1 MRILIAVALGAV
13 LLVGVFAGYTELV
26 ERVVYDESVFAIAA
40 LVGVFAVLALAAI
53 LFVVDKNKKRLNAK
67 ELEIKYR
74 EQLFGML
81 VDNTDDIYIMFSPEG
96 FAVEYVSPNIEK
108 LLGVSADD
116 VRHDIRALVDSAV
129 DPSCDPAAEDIEC
142 LGEGECLQIDRER
155 IRKNTGERRWYQET
169 LYRESINGVD
179 KYILVL
185 SDRTREGMNSA
196 RLEQALAIARSS
208 NEAKSLFLANM
219 SHDIRTPINAI
230 VGMARI
236 TQESGEASK
245 RVETC
250 LHTIMLSSQHLL
262 NLINDVLEMSRIE
275 SGQMSLQEERC
286 TLDAIVEGVEAI
298 IRPQAQAEPVF
309 YDALNSRVALLKL
322 IPGASAGQLRFLL
335 DENDAVILESF
346 GVGGVPSGETGEFY
360 EVIRKASA
368 KGKTVVVTT
377 QVQNEGSDLSIYN
390 VGHSLKNSLGVLEA
404 FDMTTEAVVAKLMW
418 LLALTDDPNEVQKLF
433 YTPVANDI
441 LRGAGI

>member
-1 MRILIAVALGAV
+1 MQDNC
-13 LLVGVFAGYTELV
+13 LVPY
-26 ERVVYDESVFAIAA
+26 
-40 LVGVFAVLALAAI
+40 
-53 LFVVDKNKKRLNAK
+53 
-67 ELEIKYR
+67 
-74 EQLFGML
+74 
-81 VDNTDDIYIMFSPEG
+81 
-96 FAVEYVSPNIEK
+96 
-108 LLGVSADD
+108 
-116 VRHDIRALVDSAV
+116 
-129 DPSCDPAAEDIEC
+129 
-142 LGEGECLQIDRER
+142 
-155 IRKNTGERRWYQET
+155 
-169 LYRESINGVD
+169 
-179 KYILVL
+179 
-185 SDRTREGMNSA
+185 
-196 RLEQALAIARSS
+196 
-208 NEAKSLFLANM
+208 
-219 SHDIRTPINAI
+219 
-230 VGMARI
+230 
-236 TQESGEASK
+236 
-245 RVETC
+245 
-250 LHTIMLSSQHLL
+250 
-262 NLINDVLEMSRIE
+262 
-275 SGQMSLQEERC
+275 
-286 TLDAIVEGVEAI
+286 

-368 KGKTVVVTT
+368 KGKTIVVTT

>member
-1 MRILIAVALGAV
+1 MKRVLMIGTGGTIASEMTGAGLVPELTTDQFLKYVPAVRELCDVTCRQVCNIDSTNMSPAYWLEIARAICEAYSSFDGFVVCHGTDTMAYTAAALSYLVQQGPKPIVLTGSQKPINMDITDSKTNLLDSFVCACDGRIPGVQIVFGGAV
-13 LLVGVFAGYTELV
+13 
-26 ERVVYDESVFAIAA
+26 
-40 LVGVFAVLALAAI
+40 
-53 LFVVDKNKKRLNAK
+53 
-67 ELEIKYR
+67 
-74 EQLFGML
+74 
-81 VDNTDDIYIMFSPEG
+81 
-96 FAVEYVSPNIEK
+96 
-108 LLGVSADD
+108 
-116 VRHDIRALVDSAV
+116 
-129 DPSCDPAAEDIEC
+129 
-142 LGEGECLQIDRER
+142 
-155 IRKNTGERRWYQET
+155 
-169 LYRESINGVD
+169 
-179 KYILVL
+179 ILV
-185 SDRTREGMNSA
+185 
-196 RLEQALAIARSS
+196 
-208 NEAKSLFLANM
+208 
-219 SHDIRTPINAI
+219 PY
-230 VGMARI
+230 
-236 TQESGEASK
+236 
-245 RVETC
+245 
-250 LHTIMLSSQHLL
+250 
-262 NLINDVLEMSRIE
+262 
-275 SGQMSLQEERC
+275 
-286 TLDAIVEGVEAI
+286 

-390 VGHSLKNSLGVLEA
+390 VGHSLKNGLGVLEA

>member
-1 MRILIAVALGAV
+1 MKRVLMIGTGGTIASEMTGAGLVPELTTDQFLKYVPAVRELCDVTCRQVCNIDSTNMSPAYWLEIARAIREAYSSFDGFVVCHGTDTMAYTAAALSYLVQQGPKPIVLTGSQKPINMDITDSKTNLLDSFVCACDGRIPGVQIVFGGAV
-13 LLVGVFAGYTELV
+13 
-26 ERVVYDESVFAIAA
+26 
-40 LVGVFAVLALAAI
+40 
-53 LFVVDKNKKRLNAK
+53 
-67 ELEIKYR
+67 
-74 EQLFGML
+74 
-81 VDNTDDIYIMFSPEG
+81 
-96 FAVEYVSPNIEK
+96 
-108 LLGVSADD
+108 
-116 VRHDIRALVDSAV
+116 
-129 DPSCDPAAEDIEC
+129 
-142 LGEGECLQIDRER
+142 
-155 IRKNTGERRWYQET
+155 
-169 LYRESINGVD
+169 
-179 KYILVL
+179 ILV
-185 SDRTREGMNSA
+185 
-196 RLEQALAIARSS
+196 
-208 NEAKSLFLANM
+208 
-219 SHDIRTPINAI
+219 PY
-230 VGMARI
+230 
-236 TQESGEASK
+236 
-245 RVETC
+245 
-250 LHTIMLSSQHLL
+250 
-262 NLINDVLEMSRIE
+262 
-275 SGQMSLQEERC
+275 
-286 TLDAIVEGVEAI
+286 

-309 YDALNSRVALLKL
+309 YDTLNSRVALLKL

>member
-1 MRILIAVALGAV
+1 MDMKRVLMIGTGGTIASEMTGAGLVPELTTDQFLKYVPAVRELCDVTCRQVCNIDSTNMSPAYWLEIARAIHEAYSSFDGFVVCHGTDTMAYTAAALSYLVQQGPKPIVLTGSQKPINMDITDSKTNLLDSFVCACDGRIPGVQIVFGGAV
-13 LLVGVFAGYTELV
+13 
-26 ERVVYDESVFAIAA
+26 
-40 LVGVFAVLALAAI
+40 
-53 LFVVDKNKKRLNAK
+53 
-67 ELEIKYR
+67 
-74 EQLFGML
+74 
-81 VDNTDDIYIMFSPEG
+81 
-96 FAVEYVSPNIEK
+96 
-108 LLGVSADD
+108 
-116 VRHDIRALVDSAV
+116 
-129 DPSCDPAAEDIEC
+129 
-142 LGEGECLQIDRER
+142 
-155 IRKNTGERRWYQET
+155 
-169 LYRESINGVD
+169 
-179 KYILVL
+179 ILV
-185 SDRTREGMNSA
+185 
-196 RLEQALAIARSS
+196 
-208 NEAKSLFLANM
+208 
-219 SHDIRTPINAI
+219 PY
-230 VGMARI
+230 
-236 TQESGEASK
+236 
-245 RVETC
+245 
-250 LHTIMLSSQHLL
+250 
-262 NLINDVLEMSRIE
+262 
-275 SGQMSLQEERC
+275 
-286 TLDAIVEGVEAI
+286 

>member
-1 MRILIAVALGAV
+1 M
-13 LLVGVFAGYTELV
+13 
-26 ERVVYDESVFAIAA
+26 
-40 LVGVFAVLALAAI
+40 
-53 LFVVDKNKKRLNAK
+53 
-67 ELEIKYR
+67 
-74 EQLFGML
+74 
-81 VDNTDDIYIMFSPEG
+81 
-96 FAVEYVSPNIEK
+96 
-108 LLGVSADD
+108 
-116 VRHDIRALVDSAV
+116 
-129 DPSCDPAAEDIEC
+129 
-142 LGEGECLQIDRER
+142 
-155 IRKNTGERRWYQET
+155 
-169 LYRESINGVD
+169 
-179 KYILVL
+179 
-185 SDRTREGMNSA
+185 
-196 RLEQALAIARSS
+196 
-208 NEAKSLFLANM
+208 
-219 SHDIRTPINAI
+219 
-230 VGMARI
+230 
-236 TQESGEASK
+236 
-245 RVETC
+245 
-250 LHTIMLSSQHLL
+250 
-262 NLINDVLEMSRIE
+262 
-275 SGQMSLQEERC
+275 
-286 TLDAIVEGVEAI
+286 
-298 IRPQAQAEPVF
+298 F

>member
-1 MRILIAVALGAV
+1 MDMKRVLMIGTGGTIASEMTGAGLVPELTTDQFLKYVPAVRELCDVTCRQVCNIDSTNMSPAYWLEIARAIREAYSSFDGFVVCHGTDTMAYTAAALSYLVQQGPKPIVLTGSQKPINMDITDSKTNLLDSFVCACDGRIPGVQVVFGGAV
-13 LLVGVFAGYTELV
+13 
-26 ERVVYDESVFAIAA
+26 
-40 LVGVFAVLALAAI
+40 I
-53 LFVVDKNKKRLNAK
+53 LGTRARKTYSKS
-67 ELEIKYR
+67 
-74 EQLFGML
+74 FGA
-81 VDNTDDIYIMFSPEG
+81 FSSINYP
-96 FAVEYVSPNIEK
+96 V
-108 LLGVSADD
+108 LGVVQDNC
-116 VRHDIRALVDSAV
+116 LV
-129 DPSCDPAAEDIEC
+129 P
-142 LGEGECLQIDRER
+142 
-155 IRKNTGERRWYQET
+155 Y
-169 LYRESINGVD
+169 
-179 KYILVL
+179 
-185 SDRTREGMNSA
+185 
-196 RLEQALAIARSS
+196 
-208 NEAKSLFLANM
+208 
-219 SHDIRTPINAI
+219 
-230 VGMARI
+230 
-236 TQESGEASK
+236 
-245 RVETC
+245 
-250 LHTIMLSSQHLL
+250 
-262 NLINDVLEMSRIE
+262 
-275 SGQMSLQEERC
+275 
-286 TLDAIVEGVEAI
+286 

-360 EVIRKASA
+360 EVIRKATA

>member
-1 MRILIAVALGAV
+1 MLTGSQKPINMDITDSKTNLLDSFVCACDGRIPGVQIVFGGAV
-13 LLVGVFAGYTELV
+13 
-26 ERVVYDESVFAIAA
+26 
-40 LVGVFAVLALAAI
+40 I
-53 LFVVDKNKKRLNAK
+53 LGTRARKTYSKS
-67 ELEIKYR
+67 
-74 EQLFGML
+74 FGA
-81 VDNTDDIYIMFSPEG
+81 FSSINYP
-96 FAVEYVSPNIEK
+96 V
-108 LLGVSADD
+108 LGVVQDNC
-116 VRHDIRALVDSAV
+116 LV
-129 DPSCDPAAEDIEC
+129 P
-142 LGEGECLQIDRER
+142 
-155 IRKNTGERRWYQET
+155 Y
-169 LYRESINGVD
+169 
-179 KYILVL
+179 
-185 SDRTREGMNSA
+185 
-196 RLEQALAIARSS
+196 
-208 NEAKSLFLANM
+208 
-219 SHDIRTPINAI
+219 
-230 VGMARI
+230 
-236 TQESGEASK
+236 
-245 RVETC
+245 
-250 LHTIMLSSQHLL
+250 
-262 NLINDVLEMSRIE
+262 
-275 SGQMSLQEERC
+275 
-286 TLDAIVEGVEAI
+286 

-368 KGKTVVVTT
+368 KGKTIVVTT

>member
-1 MRILIAVALGAV
+1 MKRVLMIGTGGTIASEMTGAGLVPELTTDQFLKYVPAVRELCDVTCRQVCNIDSTNMSPAYWLEIARAIREAYSSFDGQKPINMDITDSKTNLLDSFVCACDGRIPGVQIVFGGAV
-13 LLVGVFAGYTELV
+13 
-26 ERVVYDESVFAIAA
+26 
-40 LVGVFAVLALAAI
+40 I
-53 LFVVDKNKKRLNAK
+53 LGTRARKTYSKS
-67 ELEIKYR
+67 
-74 EQLFGML
+74 FGA
-81 VDNTDDIYIMFSPEG
+81 FSSINYP
-96 FAVEYVSPNIEK
+96 V
-108 LLGVSADD
+108 LGVVQDNC
-116 VRHDIRALVDSAV
+116 LV
-129 DPSCDPAAEDIEC
+129 P
-142 LGEGECLQIDRER
+142 
-155 IRKNTGERRWYQET
+155 Y
-169 LYRESINGVD
+169 
-179 KYILVL
+179 
-185 SDRTREGMNSA
+185 
-196 RLEQALAIARSS
+196 
-208 NEAKSLFLANM
+208 
-219 SHDIRTPINAI
+219 
-230 VGMARI
+230 
-236 TQESGEASK
+236 
-245 RVETC
+245 
-250 LHTIMLSSQHLL
+250 
-262 NLINDVLEMSRIE
+262 
-275 SGQMSLQEERC
+275 
-286 TLDAIVEGVEAI
+286 